1 MFVPAGF
8 HMDASIKDDAGSPA
22 EPEPAAFNYPAGLGN
37 VLMNGC
43 YGTGYKEGDPCY
55 VAKWTLDACLIY
67 RCKNVDKMFSIPAI
81 IYSRGVRH
89 NNFLD
94 TIYGYRVRYNII
106 QITI

>member
-55 VAKWTLDACLIY
+55 VAKWALDACL
-67 RCKNVDKMFSIPAI
+67 V
-81 IYSRGVRH
+81 
-89 NNFLD
+89 
-94 TIYGYRVRYNII
+94 
-106 QITI
+106 